1 MSYFI
6 RNGSTFN
13 VTPTASIDI
22 HEHLPVGTYT
32 VNYDNMRDQY
42 FLEMI
47 ENFEVSGKLYGTIS
61 KTADRIIS
69 TFYDRPSG
77 TGVMLSG
84 EKGSGKT
91 LLAKLLS
98 VRLAEKNVPTI
109 VINRPWHGDSF
120 NRFIQSIDQPTVIIF
135 DEFEKVYDSDEQE
148 QMLTLLDGVYPSQK
162 LFILTTNDKYRINQ
176 HMRNRPGRL
185 FYRLDFE
192 GLERQFIIEYCE
204 DALNDKTQVAAV
216 AQIASVFAQFN
227 FDMLKAM
234 VEEMNRYNE
243 TPQQVLEMLNAKPE
257 NESHF
262 YYTVALSHPTF
273 KIKEGSYQTRWYG
286 NPLNGVNNRG
296 GENSIEFYFEID
308 GGPKPPKKRK
318 KDKGTDDP
326 WDFEEALEESRRGT
340 KDGSAT
346 FTIGDLKTVDTETG
360 AYVFQNSD
368 GYVVRMTR
376 EMPDKLNWSAL
387 Y

>member
-6 RNGSTFN
+6 KNGSTFN
-13 VTPTASIDI
+13 ITPTANIDI
-22 HEHLPVGTYT
+22 YDYLPVGTYT

-42 FLEMI
+42 FLEAI
-47 ENFEVSGKLYGTIS
+47 DNFEVSGKLYGTIG
-61 KTADRIIS
+61 KTADRIMN
-69 TFYDRPSG
+69 TFFARESG
-77 TGVMLSG
+77 TGVLLSG

-98 VRLAEKNVPTI
+98 VRLADKGVPTI
-109 VINRPWHGDSF
+109 VINRPWHGDTF

-176 HMRNRPGRL
+176 HMKNRPGRL

-204 DALNDKTQVAAV
+204 DALNDKTQVGAV

-243 TPQQVLEMLNAKPE
+243 TPQQVLEILNAKPE
-257 NESHF
+257 NEGQY
-262 YYTVALSHPTF
+262 YYTIDISHETV
-273 KIKEGSYQTRWYG
+273 KIVPGSFQTRWYG
-286 NPLNGVNNRG
+286 NPLDGATSRG
-296 GENSIEFYFEID
+296 GERNIEIYFEVE
-308 GGPKPPKKRK
+308 GAPKKRK
-318 KDKGTDDP
+318 KRKKDSDEP
-326 WDFEEALEESRRGT
+326 FDFAEALEEARSGGRDE
-340 KDGSAT
+340 KAN

-360 AYVFQNSD
+360 AYVFKNPE
-368 GYVVRMTR
+368 GYVLRMTR
-376 EMPDKLNWSAL
+376 ELPEKFNWAAL
-387 Y
+387 